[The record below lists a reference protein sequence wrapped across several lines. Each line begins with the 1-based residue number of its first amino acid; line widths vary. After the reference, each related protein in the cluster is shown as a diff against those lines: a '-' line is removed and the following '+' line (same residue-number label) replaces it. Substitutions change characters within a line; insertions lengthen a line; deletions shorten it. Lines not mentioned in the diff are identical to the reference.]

1 MLARAAALLGLTASA
16 AAFMPAATPA
26 LASVAR
32 PASSTSEDWG
42 TRLRMSAPAS
52 ESSKTRFNTMVEL
65 DSPKVATQVCE

>member
-32 PASSTSEDWG
+32 PASSTS
-42 TRLRMSAPAS
+42 RRMSAPAS

>member
-16 AAFMPAATPA
+16 AAFMPAGTPA

-32 PASSTSEDWG
+32 PASSTSP
-42 TRLRMSAPAS
+42 RMSAPAS